1 MQVRHAPCD
10 LCNNVSK
17 EELIE
22 KKTSASSPDLSFV
35 DIARVF
41 GSSSWISEEGVIED
55 KDEEL
60 HLQENKK
67 PKSKKL
73 KELDSQQWDQVKD
86 EDEHEEK

>member
-1 MQVRHAPCD
+1 MQVRHTPCD
-10 LCNNVSK
+10 LGNNVS
-17 EELIE
+17 EEDLIE

-41 GSSSWISEEGVIED
+41 GSSSWISVEGVIED

-67 PKSKKL
+67 PKSKKQ
-73 KELDSQQWDQVKD
+73 KEFDSQQWDQVKD
-86 EDEHEEK
+86 EDEHEDK